1 LVGVLLL
8 LSNLGLL
15 QGVNIWN
22 LIWPLFL
29 IALGLWFLWGTFF
42 RRAPEVEYASVPLEG
57 AQRARVRLSH
67 GAGRLD
73 IASGAG
79 MNNLVEGD
87 FGGGI
92 DLDSRRNGDA
102 LDASL
107 RVPVQVFPFSWW
119 PGSTLDWNVRL
130 NREVPLTLEVEG
142 GANDTRI
149 DLRDVRVNDLTLKS
163 GASSTNLTLPARAG
177 MTRARVSSG
186 AASINIAVPEGVAAR
201 IRWRGGLST
210 VNVNQARFQRLG
222 DTYQSPDYDSAANKV
237 DLDVEMGVGSVT
249 VN

>member
-1 LVGVLLL
+1 MEHAG
-8 LSNLGLL
+8 
-15 QGVNIWN
+15 
-22 LIWPLFL
+22 
-29 IALGLWFLWGTFF
+29 
-42 RRAPEVEYASVPLEG
+42 VPLEG
-57 AQRARVRLSH
+57 ARQGRVRLSH

-73 IASGAG
+73 ISSGAG

-102 LDASL
+102 MDVSL

-119 PGSTLDWNVRL
+119 PGATLDWNVRL
-130 NREVPLTLEVEG
+130 NREVPLALEVEG
-142 GANDTRI
+142 GANDSRI
-149 DLRDVRVNDLTLKS
+149 DLSDLLVNDLTLKS
-163 GASSTNLTLPARAG
+163 GASSTNLALPARAG

-186 AASINIAVPEGVAAR
+186 AASINISVPEGVAAR

-222 DTYQSPDYDSAANKV
+222 DSYQSPDYDTAANKV